1 MYIYIILLES
11 KPSEKLLPII
21 QSKTLCKNIANC
33 SNSYQTSRLEAF
45 HSLINHF
52 APKHTA
58 FYYHEMTAR
67 SEHKH
72 QFDTYISFIYRLYL
86 AVLHYNE
93 NNRRQQARKKK
104 LECYVTAS
112 CSSNL
117 RKRNLL

>member
-21 QSKTLCKNIANC
+21 QNKTLCKNIANC